1 MIGSLRDLA
10 HALSVETVTVDQ
22 LVTRLGGRAVDLAG
36 SVVVEDPT
44 LDGVA
49 RASIVRQVHGGEPA
63 LLTLELA
70 TPVAVDELT
79 RAFGTPT
86 AYPPRSRRRAGD
98 APLRRGRPGRPYS
111 VALLAMEDDRVSR
124 RLTLRRDVR
133 LG

>member
-1 MIGSLRDLA
+1 VIGSLRDLA

-79 RAFGTPT
+79 RAFGTP
-86 AYPPRSRRRAGD
+86 RRI
-98 APLRRGRPGRPYS
+98 RPDHVGEPAMLLYDVDVPDGPYS